1 MTAMITAASSA
12 GPAATGAGAELDA
25 LLTDHSR
32 VLLAYTESLV
42 NDHHLAEDIVQET
55 LIRAWRHAGGLNPA
69 RGSVRGW
76 LLTVARNL
84 AIDRIRSASSRHES
98 VGTDHRPEPLPGRLQ
113 PVQADHADQV
123 VAAQVTAD
131 LLAGLSPEHREVIR
145 HTCLDGWTAKETA
158 RALGI
163 PIGTVKSRRHYA
175 LSVLRRRL
183 GPVL

>member
-12 GPAATGAGAELDA
+12 PPGPSADLDA

-98 VGTDHRPEPLPGRLQ
+98 VGTEHRPESPLGPSLGPSLGGVH
-113 PVQADHADQV
+113 PDHADQV

-183 GPVL
+183 GA

>member
-1 MTAMITAASSA
+1 MTATITAP
-12 GPAATGAGAELDA
+12 GPVGPGPVLPTGPVTPLQLDA

-32 VLLAYTESLV
+32 VLLAYIESLV

-55 LIRAWRHAGGLNPA
+55 LIRAWRNAAGLSPA

-98 VGTDHRPEPLPGRLQ
+98 VGTGQHPESLPGRVH
-113 PVQADHADQV
+113 PDHADQV

-131 LLAGLSPEHREVIR
+131 LLAGLSPEHRDVIR

-158 RALGI
+158 RVLGI

-175 LSVLRRRL
+175 LSVLRRRITA
-183 GPVL
+183 

>member
-12 GPAATGAGAELDA
+12 PPGTVPSPELDA
-25 LLTDHSR
+25 LLTEHSR

-98 VGTDHRPEPLPGRLQ
+98 VGTEHRPEPLPGGIH
-113 PVQADHADQV
+113 PDHADQV
-123 VAAQVTAD
+123 VAAQVTAE
-131 LLAGLSPEHREVIR
+131 LLAGLSPEHRDVIR

-183 GPVL
+183 GS